1 MAYNSNNSKRD
12 IYLNKEEKN
21 RIINFSSKPNLQLY
35 IPTNEKYLGNTMT
48 LNNIQSNILS
58 HSKNTFFIN
67 SEKENLCYS
76 PKINNFI
83 LNKTLNSSNNSRLK
97 SIQSNNENNMN
108 NNNQVN
114 INDIVIKQKNDFLKE
129 DYDKIDS
136 KIDLLSDKINEMK
149 KNFEITL
156 KTKNNQFMTRKECE
170 EIISNLFQKISLL
183 EKNINDNEKKI
194 EENINKYNEKAE
206 KKNNLIIDNKIK
218 ENSLNYI
225 PKKILN
231 ERLENI
237 ENQIKDKEK
246 YLENNRNIE
255 SRFNEYDN
263 KLKYFIKKIDFDIQL
278 KNFDLKIEK
287 IKNTDLKQ
295 YNIQLE
301 NIEKKIKRINQEF
314 EIKQN
319 YINDL
324 ENNLKNKMY
333 EYSKQKEEYY
343 LKIEK
348 MFKEL
353 KSDFE
358 NQIKKYSNENQ
369 INNLLNKIENY
380 NKDTIK
386 RNEYENMINKYDLKL
401 EKFDN
406 LNPDSIELISN
417 QLNNLDDKIKIIK
430 LDNDNKNMEISSLTN
445 LIKKIDN
452 ENDKKLKK
460 INNKI
465 DELFKDLY
473 NKQTIKQNND
483 SFKNE
488 NNCNLSSINNNL
500 YRLENKINEIP
511 KNTFNFNEKE
521 INKKIKEFENNL
533 KIFEIKIQNINSNI
547 IKLYKDNTNNNNK
560 LNQELSLIVEN
571 NLDLKNKIFNIENK
585 LYNYD
590 NVLNVLKLEKED
602 NKKKIDEFE
611 KKLNK
616 EIPLFIKSTI
626 IDTNNFLNKNNQY
639 INQIEEIQDLFYKLN
654 QENRIKFDKF
664 EEKINNYDNLN
675 KDNSRIINSIN
686 NKIDYI
692 NQENK
697 SNKQKLNEIEVNMKK
712 LIETNNDNTKAK
724 INEIEDK
731 VCHFDKCI
739 KDIIQDLENKYN
751 NSIFDDENKTKIKEL
766 ENKFNIIF
774 QDYKTK
780 YSEQNEIENKKQLNI
795 IENKLK
801 EIEGKIKDLLDISYL
816 ERLTNLEK
824 KIQINQEKIKKR
836 TNSLNELEEQKKNDI
851 YKSDILNSTKTIKDN
866 LNLKNKNLFM
876 KKEMRNNIEN
886 YNEIL
891 NKLIENESKINN
903 LDKDNREIF
912 QKFLDFSDAL
922 KNLQKEIDI
931 LIKESK
937 DYKENINDIEEKI
950 KVLIKDKNIDK
961 KLSDIDDNINKLDKD
976 YKEKFSDLEIRF
988 NNLKSKKDKKTKKI
1002 SIELDK
1008 KNNTFVKNNKKE
1020 LKKLEQKIY
1029 SIENENKTSQST
1041 LNTIEID
1048 KKDSNSFQKEQKID
1062 DIKKKINDFQIK
1074 KNINENEYLN
1084 ENTINNKTNDNN
1096 NLIHH
1101 HLDKKLIFKNK
1112 KIKELTCKN
1121 LKDLI
1126 NGEEDKKEE
1135 KIELKNVKKSLKN
1148 INSNLIPQNE
1158 TIEGFQNEEHQ
1169 IFQYKKP
1176 KKQKPILYSNYN
1188 ENILYNIIHLE
1199 EQDDFLNTEITNNN
1213 STITSLLNSNNNSIN
1228 FSNTNSL
1235 CNSQSLSYKKNDNQ
1249 SSIFRSNIQGENL
1262 NNNYYIEY
1270 NENEEEEEELEYDR
1284 KKDDE
1289 EIKYTN
1295 MIDNY
1300 ETEQKNK
1307 IKGIKLENDHNQF
1320 NNYNHNFYD
1329 LNTNNDYVNSYEDFK
1344 FENKNNNHFKSRDI
1358 DKNINLF
1365 TEKNSKIKNNHNNHR
1380 YYDSIDNIDED
1391 LKVQKDNNQFEEKK

>member
-97 SIQSNNENNMN
+97 TIQSNNENNMN
-108 NNNQVN
+108 NINQVN

-287 IKNTDLKQ
+287 
-295 YNIQLE
+295 
-301 NIEKKIKRINQEF
+301 
-314 EIKQN
+314 
-319 YINDL
+319 
-324 ENNLKNKMY
+324 
-333 EYSKQKEEYY
+333 
-343 LKIEK
+343 

-380 NKDTIK
+380 NKDIIK
-386 RNEYENMINKYDLKL
+386 RYEYENMINKYDLKL
-401 EKFDN
+401 AKFDN

-571 NLDLKNKIFNIENK
+571 NLDLKNKIFNIEDK

-639 INQIEEIQDLFYKLN
+639 INQIEEIQDSFYKLN

-751 NSIFDDENKTKIKEL
+751 NNIFDDENKTKIKEL
-766 ENKFNIIF
+766 ENKINIIF

-903 LDKDNREIF
+903 LDKDNKEIF

-961 KLSDIDDNINKLDKD
+961 KLSDIDDNVNKLDKD

-1074 KNINENEYLN
+1074 KNINENEYLI

-1112 KIKELTCKN
+1112 KVKELTCKT

-1135 KIELKNVKKSLKN
+1135 KIELKNVKKPLKN
-1148 INSNLIPQNE
+1148 INSILIPHNE

-1284 KKDDE
+1284 KKNDE